1 MSKKKSRT
9 VWSSDFGDMR
19 KKAKNPAREKS
30 LMHQQQIVYLHRET
44 KGRGGKV
51 VTLVK
56 NLNISSTDIKTLAK
70 KLKTACGSG
79 GSVKGNVIE
88 IQGEQR
94 EKITAV
100 LKKMGYLV
108 IIAGG

>member
-19 KKAKNPAREKS
+19 KQAKEPAHVKS
-30 LMHQQQIVYLHRET
+30 LPPQQQVAYLHRET

-56 NLNISSTDIKTLAK
+56 NLQLSSADIKILAK
-70 KLKTACGSG
+70 KLK
-79 GSVKGNVIE
+79 N
-88 IQGEQR
+88 
-94 EKITAV
+94 
-100 LKKMGYLV
+100 
-108 IIAGG
+108 IIADCTGCEKLKNND